1 VRLVVFLLLT
11 TSIFLIVGL
20 YRSNSSPII
29 QSLTVL
35 CAIFNCL
42 TITTVSKKENE
53 EELEQYVSQI
63 SEDEIICIDKQKAFD
78 TLRSSI
84 EKELKNLI
92 CDLFTKKDTNPH
104 RIFPEKNF
112 DMNGYEQNL
121 ELLKQREQ
129 KNQHFS
135 FVLLID
141 YILPIYRHI
150 KALIDLTPELV
161 LSDLKDYFEI
171 KYKKREHPMD
181 IDTLI
186 YEKCQNLIKKK
197 LTELEESQHTLSNPK
212 LDKLVELLKKHAEKA
227 NSRSKLIFVLI
238 FKVKFKIILALIL
251 VERTFYA
258 KKICE
263 YLQNHSE
270 LKVCEMLSF
279 FFILIQLFL
288 IVNRT
293 LLNHVGLLVKMVL
306 TMKNQTKMKIQH

>member
-1 VRLVVFLLLT
+1 
-11 TSIFLIVGL
+11 
-20 YRSNSSPII
+20 
-29 QSLTVL
+29 
-35 CAIFNCL
+35 
-42 TITTVSKKENE
+42 
-53 EELEQYVSQI
+53 
-63 SEDEIICIDKQKAFD
+63 
-78 TLRSSI
+78 
-84 EKELKNLI
+84 
-92 CDLFTKKDTNPH
+92 
-104 RIFPEKNF
+104 
-112 DMNGYEQNL
+112 MNGYEQNL

-197 LTELEESQHTLSNPK
+197 LTELEESQQILSNPK

-238 FKVKFKIILALIL
+238 SKVKFKIILVLIL

-279 FFILIQLFL
+279 VFLLIQLFL

-293 LLNHVGLLVKMVL
+293 LLNHVGLLVKMLL
-306 TMKNQTKMKIQH
+306 TLKNQTKKKIQH